1 MECRGTYSSV
11 AGFNMGMPTV
21 MQFDLDSSHYRDLRR
36 KKVKLTFW
44 EALSFSIA
52 STWAT
57 RPKPPPDEERSARQF
72 QAIGYGLVYY
82 FTHKF
87 RG

>member
-1 MECRGTYSSV
+1 MPDINLSSE
-11 AGFNMGMPTV
+11 
-21 MQFDLDSSHYRDLRR
+21 HYRDLKRR
-36 KKVKLTFW
+36 KVKLTFW

-57 RPKPPPDEERSARQF
+57 RPKPTDEDEERAGRQF
-72 QAIGYGLVYY
+72 QAIAYGLTYY